1 MSGALAFGMDVVTG
15 RGFGVCVGCRGE
27 VVVMVAE
34 SATGRE
40 ADAIEVLALAPD
52 LAEAVAKRL
61 VQAAHSARVAA
72 KRNQG
77 LSEGGP
83 VGTGSRRGGGSG
95 GLA

>member
-1 MSGALAFGMDVVTG
+1 MSGALAYGLDVITG
-15 RGFGVCVGCRGE
+15 RGFGVVVGCRGE
-27 VVVMVAE
+27 LVVMVAE

-61 VQAAHSARVAA
+61 AEAAHSARVAA
-72 KRNQG
+72 KRNLPMGEQ
-77 LSEGGP
+77 GP
-83 VGTGSRRGGGSG
+83 VGTGARRGGGSG